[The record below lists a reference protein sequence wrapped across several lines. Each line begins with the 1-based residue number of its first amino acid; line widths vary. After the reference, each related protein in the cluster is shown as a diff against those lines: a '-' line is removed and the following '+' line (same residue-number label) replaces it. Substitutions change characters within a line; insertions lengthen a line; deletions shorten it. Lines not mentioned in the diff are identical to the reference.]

1 VIRTFPVKNRR
12 MSSPSETQEFTIDEL
27 AREAGTTVRN
37 IRAYQ
42 EKGLL
47 PPPEKRGRVGIYGGT
62 HLARLK
68 LISPLLERGYSLA
81 NVAEL
86 IGAWEGGHD
95 ISKLLGLEAA
105 ITSPW
110 SNEPE
115 AVIPKEKYLEM
126 FGDSIT
132 PEAMAYAIES
142 GIIRIEGD
150 TVYASS
156 IKLVQAGALLAKEGV
171 PLQELAKI
179 VTELRTQSEYIAG
192 KLMALVTKYIF
203 DRYGKDALPPP
214 EEVPRLAELIW
225 QLRPM
230 TLQIVDAEVGHALER
245 AADKHLG
252 EKLSKIMERMQ
263 TKI

>member
-1 VIRTFPVKNRR
+1 MNDTSTTP
-12 MSSPSETQEFTIDEL
+12 EFTIDEL

-42 EKGLL
+42 ERGLL
-47 PPPEKRGRVGIYGGT
+47 PPPERRGRVGIYGEA

-68 LISPLLERGYSLA
+68 IIGPLLERGYSLA

-86 IGAWEGGHD
+86 IGTWEGGHD

-110 SNEPE
+110 TSEPP
-115 AVIPKEKYLEM
+115 ATIPKAQYLEM
-126 FGDSIT
+126 FGAALT
-132 PEAMAYAIES
+132 PAALAKAIDT
-142 GIIRIEGD
+142 GIVRIEGE
-150 TVYASS
+150 TVHVSS
-156 IKLVQAGALLAKEGV
+156 MKLVQAGVLLAKEGV
-171 PLQELAKI
+171 PLEELLQI
-179 VTELRTQSEYIAG
+179 VAELRAESERIAG
-192 KLMALVTKYIF
+192 DLMALTTKYMF

-230 TLQIVDAEVGHALER
+230 VLQIVDAEVAHAMER
-245 AADKHLG
+245 AADKNLG
-252 EKLSKIMERMQ
+252 EKLSKIIEQMR
-263 TKI
+263 TKV

>member
-1 VIRTFPVKNRR
+1 
-12 MSSPSETQEFTIDEL
+12 MSSPSAPSEFTIDEL

-62 HLARLK
+62 HLARLR

-115 AVIPKEKYLEM
+115 AVLSKEKYFEM
-126 FGDSIT
+126 FGASMT
-132 PEAMAYAIES
+132 PEALADVLKN
-142 GIIRIEGD
+142 GIVRIDGD

-156 IKLVQAGALLAKEGV
+156 MKLVQAGALLAKEGV
-171 PLQELAKI
+171 PLQDLTKI
-179 VTELRTQSEYIAG
+179 VAELRAHSEEVAG
-192 KLMALVTKYIF
+192 KLMELVTKYIF

-252 EKLSKIMERMQ
+252 EKLSKIMERIQ
-263 TKI
+263 TKA